1 MIPIKAARNGIG
13 GLHRTGE
20 AAAVGAL
27 LGLHLPNLYGIP
39 DMLLKNKVV
48 IVSGIGP
55 GLGVELAVL
64 AAQEGAKL
72 AICARTPSKLDEA
85 ETAIAALGL
94 GTEVLKVPTDIADRA
109 QCRALVE
116 ATVAR
121 FGRVDSL
128 INSAYVGG
136 KFEPIEAADLTDWRA
151 TMEINFFG
159 TMTLTQ
165 EAIPQLKAAGG
176 GSIVMINTMV
186 TRVPLP
192 WQGGYGASKGALRVA
207 TSHLARELG
216 AQGIR
221 VNTAFMGWMWGP
233 PVEGYLKGA
242 AKQQGTTVEALRK
255 EIGKN
260 IALGDIP
267 DDADCA
273 KVAIFLASDYS
284 CAMTGA
290 CLDVNGGEYF
300 PL

>member
-1 MIPIKAARNGIG
+1 MIPVKACRDGVG
-13 GLHRTGE
+13 GVHRTGE
-20 AAAVGAL
+20 AAPAGAL
-27 LGLHLPNLYGIP
+27 LGLLLPNLYGIL

-64 AAQEGAKL
+64 AAKEGAKL

-85 ETAIAALGL
+85 ESAVAALGL

-136 KFEPIEAADLTDWRA
+136 KFEPIEAADLSDWRA

-216 AQGIR
+216 VHGIR

-242 AKQQGTTVEALRK
+242 ARQQGTTVEALRK

-300 PL
+300 PV